1 MVRNEGGHPSEA
13 KELPRLHMPTFIFE
27 LTIGNSPYWRSEK
40 DQDWLHIWY
49 FRGRGIEVGEKD
61 KVFT

>member
-1 MVRNEGGHPSEA
+1 
-13 KELPRLHMPTFIFE
+13 MPTFIFE
-27 LTIGNSPYWRSEK
+27 LTIGNSPYWRSSEK

-49 FRGRGIEVGEKD
+49 FRGRCIEVGEKD